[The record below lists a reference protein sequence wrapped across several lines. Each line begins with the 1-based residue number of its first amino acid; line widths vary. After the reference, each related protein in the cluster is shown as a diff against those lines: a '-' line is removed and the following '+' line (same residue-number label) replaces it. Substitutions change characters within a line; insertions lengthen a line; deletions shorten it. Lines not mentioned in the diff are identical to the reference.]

1 MWLPSLSIMLSGS
14 PMIYGDFHFQW
25 FHFTVEYDFYY
36 IAEYSFY
43 MLSSPLHRYT
53 MNCLSV

>member
-1 MWLPSLSIMLSGS
+1 
-14 PMIYGDFHFQW
+14 MIYGDFHFQW